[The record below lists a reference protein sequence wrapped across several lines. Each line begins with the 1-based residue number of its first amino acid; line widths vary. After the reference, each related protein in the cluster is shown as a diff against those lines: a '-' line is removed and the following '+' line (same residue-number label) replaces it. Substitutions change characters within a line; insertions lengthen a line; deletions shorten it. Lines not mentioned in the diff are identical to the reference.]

1 MQIVVWITGCF
12 FLLFINSSHA
22 STTEK
27 DIFDFSIEELMQVRI
42 SLATKTEETVLTV
55 PSTITVFE
63 QADIQALG
71 VKNAYDVM
79 NFVPGFQMTRGDWVG
94 AVPKE
99 HARGVYLDNG
109 YILVMINGERLNE
122 ISFGKASVYTPHIPT
137 EIIERIEVIR
147 GPGSAL
153 YGSNAFLG
161 VLNIITKTT
170 DKQLTLSIGENG
182 YQHLSTSWQKTLSE
196 DLSLHSNMSVERSN
210 GHQYISPL
218 NRKVKDPY
226 RNKYLELGAHYKSSN
241 INIRYSENNLDEFIN
256 LGGYS
261 VDNIHKSNSL
271 SVSGKGQI
279 WKTKNHQLDIKASY
293 SLFKIK
299 SAGMVLPR
307 DSGFISDDFLI
318 GPYWRTES
326 TDLSADHSWEINK
339 NISLNSG
346 VEFRKAS
353 QFQSG
358 NAATHYDFQR
368 ELIIPTDENFLGET
382 VILKRNPESENL
394 NQSHEMQGVYS
405 QFKWQLAQN
414 VSFFLGTRYD
424 NVKGID
430 HKLSPR
436 GALVWQAS
444 PDNTFK
450 LQYGESFRTPV
461 NNELYSNDSITTG
474 NPNLTSEFV
483 KTTELVWIYQHKTL
497 SSEVVL
503 FHNNLRDFINKVP
516 YSGEALFTFDNAVN
530 LKISGLETSANIE
543 INDQL
548 RLSMNYTHLF
558 DDPINDSF
566 KHFATVNLSY
576 KLGQWQFNANAIWR
590 DEVSPP
596 KMTLSNDIQF
606 KQKQYTLLSVN
617 LNYDFSQNHLISINA
632 HNLLDKDYVVF
643 DPRVFNGEVPGK
655 GRLISASYRYQ
666 F

>member
-22 STTEK
+22 KTTEK

-109 YILVMINGERLNE
+109 YILVMVNGERLNE
-122 ISFGKASVYTPHIPT
+122 VSFGKASVYTPHIPT

-170 DKQLTLSIGENG
+170 DKQLTVSLGEKG
-182 YQHLSTSWQKTLSE
+182 YQHLSTSWQKTVSQ
-196 DLSLHSNMSVERSN
+196 DLNLHSNISIERSN
-210 GHQYISPL
+210 GEQYTSPL
-218 NRKVKDPY
+218 NRKVKDPH
-226 RNKYLELGAHYKSSN
+226 RNKYLEFGAQYKSSHLN
-241 INIRYSENNLDEFIN
+241 LRYSENELNEFMN

-261 VDNIHKSNSL
+261 VDNIHKSSSL
-271 SVSGKGQI
+271 ALSGKTNVWQR
-279 WKTKNHQLDIKASY
+279 KDHQLDIKASY

-299 SAGMVLPR
+299 SAGMALPK
-307 DSGFISDDFLI
+307 DAGIISDDFLV
-318 GPYWRTES
+318 GPYWRTET
-326 TDLSADHSWEINK
+326 TDISADHSWELNEH
-339 NISLNSG
+339 ISLNSG
-346 VEFRKAS
+346 VEYSKAS

-358 NAATHYDFQR
+358 NAVTHYDFQR
-368 ELIIPTDENFLGET
+368 ELIIPIDDNYLGEVVAIKKT
-382 VILKRNPESENL
+382 PETENL
-394 NQSHEMQGVYS
+394 KKSHEMQGIYS
-405 QFKWQLAQN
+405 QFKWKIEDNISL
-414 VSFFLGTRYD
+414 FLGSRYD

-436 GALVWQAS
+436 GALVWQAN
-444 PDNTFK
+444 PNNTLK

-483 KTTELVWIYQHKTL
+483 KTTELVWIYQHQSL
-497 SSEVVL
+497 SSEVVF

-516 YSGEALFTFDNAVN
+516 YSGAALFTFDNVVN
-530 LKISGLETSANIE
+530 IKISGLETSANIE
-543 INDQL
+543 LNEQL
-548 RLSMNYTHLF
+548 RLSLNYTHLF
-558 DDPINDSF
+558 DDPINESF
-566 KHFATVNLSY
+566 KHFGTMNLSY
-576 KLGQWQFNANAIWR
+576 KLGKWLFNANAIWR
-590 DEVSPP
+590 DEVSPI
-596 KMTLSNDIQF
+596 KLDNSNDIQF
-606 KQKQYTLLSVN
+606 KQKQYTLFSAN
-617 LNYDFSQNHLISINA
+617 LTYDFSKKHNFSIIAQNIF
-632 HNLLDKDYVVF
+632 DKDYAVF
-643 DPRVFNGEVPGK
+643 DPRVFDGKVPGK
-655 GRLISASYRYQ
+655 GRLVSASYRYQ